1 MKLRAGDSIRDML
14 YYWFPEVVSTA
25 VLVYIPPIFDS
36 LVIAS
41 LRSTT
46 TFGALGMASN
56 FLHTLIKF
64 SEAIMVASIAVVG
77 RHNGAKEYKKC
88 GHDLG
93 DAFWTTTLIGSLVFL
108 LLFFNAGPIY
118 RLLGV
123 PEKMV
128 IIGVPFLRLRAF
140 GVLLAFILNAFM
152 GFMRGVK
159 NTRIPMVINIIGTS
173 VFLALDYVLILG
185 KFGFPRLGL
194 RGSAVATIFQFSIM
208 IIVAVSYI
216 LLNVDYKKYFAKVFF
231 RMFNSRGAFQI
242 LNLSWPIMIDK
253 MSLSLAYVW
262 MAKMIAPMGKYV
274 IASFDVIKNLERMA
288 FIPALGF
295 AVIITFL
302 VSNRLG
308 AQDLEGARSNIYKS
322 LLMAVGMVTCTLSY
336 LCYNASYFISF
347 FDPKGKFVT
356 FAAPVFVAVSF
367 LVVFDLLQVILA
379 GALRGAGD
387 VKTVMLIRF
396 CTCFFFFVPMAY
408 IFSLLP
414 IESLAIRFGLIYAS
428 FYFNNALMGGLFLW
442 RILGK
447 RWQQKYIR

>member
-1 MKLRAGDSIRDML
+1 LI
-14 YYWFPEVVSTA
+14 
-25 VLVYIPPIFDS
+25 YIPPVFDS
-36 LVIAS
+36 LIVAS
-41 LRSTT
+41 LRSTS

-56 FLHTLIKF
+56 FLHTLIKL

-88 GHDLG
+88 GRDLG
-93 DAFWTTTLIGSLVFL
+93 DAFWSTTIVGLLVFL
-108 LLFFNAGPIY
+108 LLFLNAGPIY

-128 IIGVPFLRLRAF
+128 LIGVPFLRLRAF

-194 RGSAVATIFQFSIM
+194 PGSAIATIIQFSTM
-208 IIVAVSYI
+208 IIVAISYI

-231 RMFNSRGAFQI
+231 RMFNSRGALQI

-253 MSLSLAYVW
+253 MSLSLSYVW
-262 MAKMIAPMGKYV
+262 IAKMIAPMGKYA
-274 IASFDVIKNLERMA
+274 IASFDVIKNLEGVA
-288 FIPALGF
+288 FIPVLGF

-308 AQDLEGARSNIYKS
+308 AQDVEGARSNIYKA
-322 LLMAVGMVTCTLSY
+322 LLMAIGMVTCTLVY

-347 FDPKGKFVT
+347 FDPKGKFVD
-356 FAAPVFVAVSF
+356 FAATLFVAISF
-367 LVVFDLLQVILA
+367 LVIFDLLQVILA

-387 VKTVMLIRF
+387 VKTVMLVRF
-396 CTCFFFFVPMAY
+396 CTCFFFFAPLAY
-408 IFSLLP
+408 IISLLP
-414 IESLAIRFGLIYAS
+414 IESLSIKFGLIYAS
-428 FYFNNALMGGLFLW
+428 RYVSNALMGGLFLW
-442 RILGK
+442 RIFGK